1 MNAYPAEQTSGQAMA
16 TLVIQ
21 IVWVVVLATAQRRV
35 RCSRFVTGG
44 HR

>member
-1 MNAYPAEQTSGQAMA
+1 MA

-21 IVWVVVLATAQRRV
+21 IVWVVVLATAQGV